1 LRASSLLGGLNR
13 LYTCIYLWQRSFHH
27 PRTALYA
34 LGHYAYKHN
43 DAYECEYPC
52 PLAIALVHN
61 NMIIFFSIL
70 WCNHNGEEGNERVP
84 NQISINFIVWVWANS
99 MLTFHLATKA
109 ICLVS
114 DFPTALSS
122 KWSRLAWKLLKQD
135 EDKSYLETI
144 LKLKLLA
151 SICYVRIWFFDV
163 CKINSFKKFI
173 ITQFEVNLK

>member
-1 LRASSLLGGLNR
+1 M
-13 LYTCIYLWQRSFHH
+13 W
-27 PRTALYA
+27 
-34 LGHYAYKHN
+34 
-43 DAYECEYPC
+43 
-52 PLAIALVHN
+52 IALSTCHSPCTL

-84 NQISINFIVWVWANS
+84 NQISINFIVWVWAK
-99 MLTFHLATKA
+99 FHAHLSSCHQSH
-109 ICLVS
+109 CLVS
-114 DFPTALSS
+114 DFPTTLSS
-122 KWSRLAWKLLKQD
+122 KWSRLGWKLLKQD
-135 EDKSYLETI
+135 EDKSYSEII